1 MWWWLLQL
9 LRLFLPPLRQ
19 ASSRGSL
26 GCGGGGGGTLPVAGG
41 VGGWVQG
48 ADRVGVMALPQDGL
62 PQLCCGV
69 CQTPFEGRPPMEE
82 GLVIPPGG
90 PLRTEADSLHQGAH
104 FLLILEG
111 SKSDSRGAPTH
122 LRWVGGSRHEVEGKG
137 AVVREAW
144 RLLCHTAAEEIGVE
158 AAMDVKAVNA
168 RGLLPPVEGVTPL
181 VGMQFAEGIHQPIL
195 GAGPLEHAGCVSL
208 CAAAWVY
215 GGRVIATREEGVEKG
230 SRCSAISCRVGGR
243 GCRGGEAAW
252 ECGTWL
258 GLLLSLVE
266 SNTKLKSPPMR
277 WRAEPCCSSNG
288 ASASS
293 VKARWARHRLVPE
306 GQYTVASAREW
317 PPHLQQAPRSLP
329 SASLLKVV
337 LASARWPSTNKRWLI
352 RMPTPD

>member
-1 MWWWLLQL
+1 
-9 LRLFLPPLRQ
+9 
-19 ASSRGSL
+19 
-26 GCGGGGGGTLPVAGG
+26 
-41 VGGWVQG
+41 
-48 ADRVGVMALPQDGL
+48 
-62 PQLCCGV
+62 
-69 CQTPFEGRPPMEE
+69 MEE

-122 LRWVGGSRHEVEGKG
+122 LRWVGGSRQEVEGKG

-195 GAGPLEHAGCVSL
+195 GAGPLEHAGCAPL
-208 CAAAWVY
+208 CAAAWVH

-243 GCRGGEAAW
+243 GSRGGRR
-252 ECGTWL
+252 L
-258 GLLLSLVE
+258 GSVALGWDCFCPWW
-266 SNTKLKSPPMR
+266 SPTQ
-277 WRAEPCCSSNG
+277 S
-288 ASASS
+288 
-293 VKARWARHRLVPE
+293 
-306 GQYTVASAREW
+306 
-317 PPHLQQAPRSLP
+317 
-329 SASLLKVV
+329 
-337 LASARWPSTNKRWLI
+337 
-352 RMPTPD
+352 